1 MENKERRYVIFEFSN
16 PTNIKITSAES
27 MWGRKFKYMSH
38 VEQSNAEDIESN
50 STFFQHDNKMMY
62 QNIKGE
68 VCQST
73 FRIHENVRVLAIIIS
88 GDSTELKSESLE
100 NMVYGS
106 QTQKFLQ
113 KQYLSVI
120 SPEKHQVKQS
130 IQKQNDRERYQTE
143 KRKELH

>member
-1 MENKERRYVIFEFSN
+1 
-16 PTNIKITSAES
+16 

-88 GDSTELKSESLE
+88 GDSTEFKSESLE
-100 NMVYGS
+100 FPLS
-106 QTQKFLQ
+106 Q
-113 KQYLSVI
+113 
-120 SPEKHQVKQS
+120 P
-130 IQKQNDRERYQTE
+130 
-143 KRKELH
+143 